1 MDRRDSIKS
10 IMLGSIGVGVLFESC
25 VNGVSNEEIKKT
37 ISKFQ
42 YGRTEKEKAYDK
54 KLFSIQCFNKKE
66 MKTITQLCNL
76 ILPPNEFGSIIH
88 AEVPELIEFMAKDI
102 PSYETTIKNG
112 LSLLNQF
119 SIKNYSKSFI
129 DCNENQQK
137 EFLDEM
143 AYPDPDLSSS
153 EQKEEVQWF
162 SLMRNLTMTGYYTS
176 KVGIKELGYVGNT
189 PNVWDGVPK
198 DVLDQYGLSY
208 EKEWIDKCV
217 DQSKRNE
224 TAVWD
229 NDGNLLT

>member
-1 MDRRDSIKS
+1 
-10 IMLGSIGVGVLFESC
+10 
-25 VNGVSNEEIKKT
+25 
-37 ISKFQ
+37 
-42 YGRTEKEKAYDK
+42 
-54 KLFSIQCFNKKE
+54 
-66 MKTITQLCNL
+66 
-76 ILPPNEFGSIIH
+76 
-88 AEVPELIEFMAKDI
+88 MAKDI
-102 PSYETTIKNG
+102 PSYEITIKNG

-224 TAVWD
+224 TEELPD
-229 NDGNLLT
+229 EIIF